1 MSNVLPYLLL
11 AVLAVVLH
19 LYLRRHRELKGEAVK
34 AQVLAAGLNEPP
46 SLHPIIDPVRCIGSG
61 GCTHVCPEGALGI
74 VGGKAELIN
83 AAACI
88 GHGACAVACPVEAIQ
103 LVFGT
108 ERRGVDI
115 PRVDP
120 HFESNVPGL
129 FVAGELGGMGL
140 IRKAA
145 AQGVQAIDSI
155 RRRGRASADRYDVII
170 VGAGPAGLGAA
181 LAAQAHG
188 LRYRVLEQEE
198 SLGGSVYHY
207 PRAKIA
213 MTAPVTLPLVGQ
225 VKMSEVSKEKLL
237 EFWQGVV
244 ERHGLQLS
252 FKDAMQR
259 VEPDG
264 TGFIVHATRE
274 HYRAHSVLLAIGR
287 RGSPR
292 KLGCPGE
299 ALPNV
304 VYRLIDAEQ
313 YRGRRVLV
321 VGGGDSALEA
331 AVQLSEQPGTTV
343 RLAYRS
349 AAFNR
354 VKGKNRQAL
363 EAAVA
368 AGRISLHLN
377 TEVEN
382 IDLAHV
388 TLKSPDMTDRV
399 GNDDVIVCAGGVLP
413 TPLLQAMGIAF
424 DTKHGTA

>member
-1 MSNVLPYLLL
+1 MLNALPYMAVALL
-11 AVLAVVLH
+11 AVCLH
-19 LYLRRHRELKGEAVK
+19 LYLRHRRERQGAAVK
-34 AQVLAAGLNEPP
+34 ADVLAAGLNEPP
-46 SLHPIIDPVRCIGSG
+46 SLHPIVDPVRCFGSG
-61 GCTHVCPEGALGI
+61 SCTHVCPEGALGI

-88 GHGACAVACPVEAIQ
+88 GHGACATACPVEAIQ

-115 PRVDP
+115 PRVSP
-120 HFESNVPGL
+120 QFESNVPGL
-129 FVAGELGGMGL
+129 FIAGELGGMGL

-145 AQGVQAIDSI
+145 TQGVQAMDHI
-155 RRRGRASADRYDVII
+155 RHRTKTSADQFDVII

-188 LRYRVLEQEE
+188 LRYLVLEQED

-225 VKMSEVSKEKLL
+225 VRMSEVSKEKLL
-237 EFWQGVV
+237 EFWQDVV
-244 ERHGLQLS
+244 QRHGLQLS

-259 VEPDG
+259 VQSDG
-264 TGFIVHATRE
+264 DGFIVNATRGD
-274 HYRAHSVLLAIGR
+274 YRAKSVLLAIGR

-299 ALPNV
+299 ELPNV

-313 YRGRRVLV
+313 YKGRRVLV

-331 AVQLSEQPGTTV
+331 AVQLSEQPGTPV

-354 VKGKNRQAL
+354 VKAKNRKAL
-363 EAAVA
+363 EDAVS
-368 AGRISLHLN
+368 AGRIQLHLN
-377 TEVEN
+377 TEIES
-382 IDLAHV
+382 IDLGHV
-388 TLKSPDMTDRV
+388 ALKSGEHTERV
-399 GNDDVIVCAGGVLP
+399 ENDDVIVCAGGVLP

>member
-1 MSNVLPYLLL
+1 MFNALPYMAVALL
-11 AVLAVVLH
+11 AIGLH
-19 LYLRRHRELKGEAVK
+19 IYFRRRRERKGVAVK
-34 AQVLAAGLNEPP
+34 ADVLAAGLNEPP
-46 SLHPIIDPVRCIGSG
+46 SLHPIIDPVRCFGSG
-61 GCTHVCPEGALGI
+61 SCTHACPEGALGI

-88 GHGACAVACPVEAIQ
+88 GHGACAVACPVEAIY

-115 PRVDP
+115 PRVSP
-120 HFESNVPGL
+120 QFESNVPGL
-129 FVAGELGGMGL
+129 FIAGELGGMGL

-145 AQGVQAIDSI
+145 TQGVQAIDYI
-155 RRRGRASADRYDVII
+155 RHRAKASADQYDVVI

-188 LRYRVLEQEE
+188 LRYLVLEQEE

-225 VKMSEVSKEKLL
+225 VRMSEVSKEKLL

-264 TGFIVHATRE
+264 AGFVVHATRGD
-274 HYRAHSVLLAIGR
+274 YRAHSVLLAIGR

-299 ALPNV
+299 ELPNV

-313 YRGRRVLV
+313 YKGRRVLV

-331 AVQLSEQPGTTV
+331 AVQLSAQPGTTV

-354 VKGKNRQAL
+354 VKVKNRQAL
-363 EAAVA
+363 ESAVA

-388 TLKSPDMTDRV
+388 ALKSQERTDHV